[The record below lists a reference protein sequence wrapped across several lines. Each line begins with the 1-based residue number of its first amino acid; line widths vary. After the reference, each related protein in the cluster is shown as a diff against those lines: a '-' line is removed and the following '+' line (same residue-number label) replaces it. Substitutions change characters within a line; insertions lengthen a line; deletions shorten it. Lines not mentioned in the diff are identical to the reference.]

1 MDISDNIFWEG
12 SNDFILIKKK
22 SVYLLINEILY
33 ERVSFK

>member
-1 MDISDNIFWEG
+1 MDISDNIFWED